1 MGIIFLNELLT
12 IQKVIGAALVI
23 GALVLL
29 SILDRHD
36 EVQIAHQ

>member
-36 EVQIAHQ
+36 EPQIAHQ